1 MKRVRLPTCDCGCQL
16 AAETRRAPGDH
27 RYPYWR
33 EARFREKTPSARAP
47 ATRPRA
53 RGLHRQALLPLIVG
67 FTIAAALVP
76 VLAPTL
82 FKQLPEWSQPFLH
95 SSVVIAC
102 LVSVLLNAALN
113 GVSVPQTTAAKS
125 ASHIL

>member
-1 MKRVRLPTCDCGCQL
+1 MFGVVAAAGIQTL
-16 AAETRRAPGDH
+16 AKVDYERN
-27 RYPYWR
+27 
-33 EARFREKTPSARAP
+33 RFNV
-47 ATRPRA
+47 
-53 RGLHRQALLPLIVG
+53 LIVG

-82 FKQLPEWSQPFLH
+82 FKQMPEWSQPFLH

-113 GVSVPQTTAAKS
+113 GVSVPDTTPGKS

>member
-1 MKRVRLPTCDCGCQL
+1 MLSRFDGWW
-16 AAETRRAPGDH
+16 GN
-27 RYPYWR
+27 RYNV
-33 EARFREKTPSARAP
+33 
-47 ATRPRA
+47 
-53 RGLHRQALLPLIVG
+53 LIVG
-67 FTIAAALVP
+67 FTIAALVP

-95 SSVVIAC
+95 SSVVTAC

-113 GVSVPQTTAAKS
+113 GVSAPETTAGKS